1 MRESRPASILARA
14 ANLASAC
21 VSSASLLAVATLAA
35 GALCSGPAH
44 ADTPGGGDNL
54 ALQEIVVSARRVGD
68 ESVQKIPMAISVI
81 SPAALDAKGLSG
93 ISDFVGELPSAIA
106 PPSGCRFR
114 TRCPRSAD
122 ICAEVEPAARSFG
135 VPGHTAACHFPLQ
148 SPLDAQ
154 TGGPPM
160 SQLRP

>member
-1 MRESRPASILARA
+1 VVKTGKTPVLDGKEWRKLIDAIPIADPREE
-14 ANLASAC
+14 SATRQKG
-21 VSSASLLAVATLAA
+21 VA
-35 GALCSGPAH
+35 G
-44 ADTPGGGDNL
+44 
-54 ALQEIVVSARRVGD
+54 EI
-68 ESVQKIPMAISVI
+68 
-81 SPAALDAKGLSG
+81 
-93 ISDFVGELPSAIA
+93 PSNIN

-114 TRCPRSAD
+114 TRCPRSRD